1 MKDRPQQVRKNA
13 QTEGASKE
21 VKACPAGHDGCPLIE
36 EVRKLREDCQRLMQL
51 SITDPMT
58 GFYNFRYL
66 VQTMER
72 EMERTDRTGLV
83 MALIMIDLDHFKRVN
98 EEYGHQVGDAAL
110 QWACHIWRENIRK
123 IDIPC
128 RYGGEEFAIVL
139 PGTNLLQGVM
149 LAERLRRKLAALP
162 LRSESH
168 SIPLTASFGVTSYR
182 GQQPWTPEMVIDAA
196 DRMLLQAKA
205 EGRNRVCSQV
215 EPVRAPVD
223 EVTAD
228 EREALFSKRRVKGV
242 SPSPTEGDSDQ

>member
-1 MKDRPQQVRKNA
+1 VKGRPQQVRKKA
-13 QTEGASKE
+13 QTERASKG
-21 VKACPAGHDGCPLIE
+21 VKACPEGHDGCPLIE

-72 EMERTDRTGLV
+72 EMERTYRTGLAL
-83 MALIMIDLDHFKRVN
+83 ALIMIDLDHFKRVN
-98 EEYGHQVGDAAL
+98 EEYGHRVGDAAL

-149 LAERLRRKLAALP
+149 LAERLRLKLAALP
-162 LRSESH
+162 LQSESH

-182 GQQPWTPEMVIDAA
+182 GQQPWTAEMVIEAA

-223 EVTAD
+223 EVTAE
-228 EREALFSKRRVKGV
+228 EREALFPKG
-242 SPSPTEGDSDQ
+242 E